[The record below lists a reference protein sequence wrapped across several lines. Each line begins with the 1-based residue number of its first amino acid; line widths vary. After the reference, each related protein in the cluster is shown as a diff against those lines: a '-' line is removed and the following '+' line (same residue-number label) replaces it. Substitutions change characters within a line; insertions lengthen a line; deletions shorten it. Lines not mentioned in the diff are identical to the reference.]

1 MLALG
6 LEIAECEYLCG
17 NCAEAEAHVSELLSR
32 ARTRLDRARIY
43 GMKIVRYEFLSRYRE
58 AIAVGREALALFD
71 LSFPILLEECERALS
86 SELAAI
92 QELISDRTIASLAG
106 LPLMTDPEMCMAMHL
121 LASLHTPCYLSAD
134 KTLTLVNTA
143 KMVRLSLAYG
153 NLKESALAYVLYGM
167 MLGPI
172 KGDYES
178 AYEFGLLALELNQR
192 LRDPGLR
199 AKILMNFSWA
209 ISIWRKPFA
218 ESFPFILE
226 AAQLANETGVFAEGT
241 YALFNAVYLTLL
253 SNRDLSGVQVA
264 CDENISFLRR
274 VRMDAF
280 EDAPRVI
287 LQWARAL
294 QGLTAAPTSLTD
306 ETFAENSYLRVHKGQ
321 SLFEM
326 FCFVP
331 KLALL
336 YTFEEYSEAC
346 EFALEAERVIRDY
359 TGTIWDALT
368 VFYHA
373 LALAAR
379 ASASLP
385 LAQPLDGEIAAKL
398 NSLEARL
405 GKWAENCPENFRAQH
420 LIVSAEIARLRG
432 HDGEAIECFAAAFDA
447 ACRQECPRE
456 LALAHELCLKF
467 WQVRGHSAV
476 ASVFLRGAIDHYA
489 NWGAVAKVRQL
500 EDKYAGLLSSYAP
513 SSPAKSPIAI
523 KQAETPMQLDFATLA
538 KAARAIAV
546 EIEFDALLEK
556 LIKISIENAG
566 AQRGV
571 FLRENDG
578 DLQIMAEGTA
588 DNVSLLDAVPSR
600 SSTSLPH
607 AILQYVRRT
616 GESLVVDDA
625 SLDVRFGAD
634 PYIAPGGRHSILCI
648 PVIHQG
654 KSAGILYLEN
664 DLATHAFTP
673 ERVRVLQLLCA
684 QAAISLTNAQLYAE
698 MKQEVAGRRRAET
711 ELQRALAEVRELKNR
726 LEAENIYLQEEIRR
740 EHNFEEMIGNSPVL
754 MKVLRQIEVVAPM
767 DATVLVLGET
777 GTGKEL
783 VVRAIHDRSLRKGR
797 PLVKVNCGAISAG
810 LVESELF
817 GHVKGAF
824 TGALANRD
832 GRFKV
837 ADGGTLFLDE
847 VGELPLETQVK
858 LLRVL
863 QDQEFER
870 LGSSVALHVDVRIIA
885 ATNRD
890 LAMAIQEK
898 RFREDLF
905 YRLNVFPL
913 IVPPLRERLSDVP
926 LLAMFFLTRFNKKF
940 GRDINRISP
949 ETMQRLMNYHWP
961 GNIRELQNVIERAV
975 ILCSGSALV
984 LGAEF
989 PAGPK
994 ADVQEAQSSN
1004 VLSPPIPTSTMDE
1017 VTKQHILSVLTQTGG
1032 VIEGPKGAAKVLGI
1046 HPNTLRSRMQKL
1058 GMTRKQG

>member
-1 MLALG
+1 M
-6 LEIAECEYLCG
+6 
-17 NCAEAEAHVSELLSR
+17 
-32 ARTRLDRARIY
+32 
-43 GMKIVRYEFLSRYRE
+43 
-58 AIAVGREALALFD
+58 
-71 LSFPILLEECERALS
+71 
-86 SELAAI
+86 
-92 QELISDRTIASLAG
+92 
-106 LPLMTDPEMCMAMHL
+106 
-121 LASLHTPCYLSAD
+121 
-134 KTLTLVNTA
+134 
-143 KMVRLSLAYG
+143 RLST
-153 NLKESALAYVLYGM
+153 
-167 MLGPI
+167 
-172 KGDYES
+172 
-178 AYEFGLLALELNQR
+178 R
-192 LRDPGLR
+192 
-199 AKILMNFSWA
+199 
-209 ISIWRKPFA
+209 
-218 ESFPFILE
+218 
-226 AAQLANETGVFAEGT
+226 TT
-241 YALFNAVYLTLL
+241 
-253 SNRDLSGVQVA
+253 
-264 CDENISFLRR
+264 
-274 VRMDAF
+274 
-280 EDAPRVI
+280 
-287 LQWARAL
+287 
-294 QGLTAAPTSLTD
+294 
-306 ETFAENSYLRVHKGQ
+306 TFRVHKGQ

-326 FCFVP
+326 LCFVP

-336 YTFEEYSEAC
+336 YTFEEYSEARG
-346 EFALEAERVIRDY
+346 FALEAERVIRDY

-467 WQVRGHSAV
+467 WQVRGHPAV
-476 ASVFLRGAIDHYA
+476 ASVFLREAIDHYA

-500 EDKYAGLLSSYAP
+500 EDKYAGLLSSYAL
-513 SSPAKSPIAI
+513 SSSAKSPIAI
-523 KQAETPMQLDFATLA
+523 EQAETPMQLDFATLA

-566 AQRGV
+566 ARHGV
-571 FLRENDG
+571 FLREHDG

-588 DNVSLLDAVPSR
+588 NNVSLLDAVPSR

-847 VGELPLETQVK
+847 VGELPLETQVEM
-858 LLRVL
+858 LRVL

-949 ETMQRLMNYHWP
+949 ETMQRLMKYHWP

-994 ADVQEAQSSN
+994 ADVQKAQSSN
-1004 VLSPPIPTSTMDE
+1004 VLSPPIPPSTMDE